1 MNDVKSILVPIDF
14 SGNTEKVLA
23 AATTM
28 AQKFEAE
35 IHLIYVAESLGEY
48 ATFAIPH
55 ISTDVLAEEM
65 LQQAKVKMNHFLDH
79 HREAEKD
86 IKCVGEVLQGDDAA
100 KEITDYAKANK
111 IGMIVM
117 GTHGYKGL
125 EKTLMGSVADKVL
138 RTAPCPV
145 TVIKPD

>member
-1 MNDVKSILVPIDF
+1 MNDVKTILVPIDF
-14 SGNTEKVLA
+14 SGNTEKVLD
-23 AATTM
+23 AATGM
-28 AQKFEAE
+28 AKKFDAE
-35 IHLIYVAESLGEY
+35 IHLVYVAESLGEY

-79 HREAEKD
+79 HREKG

-100 KEITDYAKANK
+100 KEIADYASKNK

>member
-1 MNDVKSILVPIDF
+1 MNDVKTILVPIDF

-23 AATTM
+23 AANGM
-28 AQKFEAE
+28 AKKFDAE
-35 IHLIYVAESLGEY
+35 VHLLFVAESFGEY

-55 ISTDVLAEEM
+55 ISTDVMAEEM

-79 HREAEKD
+79 HSEKGV
-86 IKCVGEVLQGDDAA
+86 KCVGKVLQGDDAA
-100 KEITDYAKANK
+100 KEIVDYANKNK

-145 TVIKPD
+145 TVIRPN